1 MPTEKKI
8 REVEELTDAL
18 SRSVV
23 AIGADYRGL
32 RVDEI
37 TSLRRTLRDAGMTM
51 HVVKNTLFLR
61 AAEAAGKS
69 EAAELAE
76 GPTALIFGFDD
87 PIAPIKTVVEYQ
99 RTARN
104 SFAARKAFMDGAVYA
119 GARLTELATLP
130 SKEQLVAEVAG
141 GLQSPITTFSYLL
154 SATIQEFSGL
164 IDARAGQLEGAA

>member
-8 REVEELTDAL
+8 REVQELTDAL
-18 SRSVV
+18 SRSSVV
-23 AIGADYRGL
+23 IGADYRGL
-32 RVDEI
+32 RVDE
-37 TSLRRTLRDAGMTM
+37 TTALRRTLRDAGMTM

-61 AAEAAGKS
+61 AAEAAGKTGAS
-69 EAAELAE
+69 ELAE

-87 PIAPIKTVVEYQ
+87 PIAPIKTVVDYQ

-104 SFAARKAFMDGAVYA
+104 TFVARKAFMDGTVYA
-119 GARLTELATLP
+119 GARLTELATMP
-130 SKEQLVAEVAG
+130 SKEQLIAEIAG
-141 GLQSPITTFSYLL
+141 GFDSPITTFSYLL

>member
-18 SRSVV
+18 TRSSVV
-23 AIGADYRGL
+23 IGADYRGL
-32 RVDEI
+32 RVDE
-37 TSLRRTLRDAGMTM
+37 TTALRRTLRDAGMTM

-61 AAEAAGKS
+61 AAEAAGKTGAS
-69 EAAELAE
+69 ELAE

-87 PIAPIKTVVEYQ
+87 PIAPIKAVVDYQ

-104 SFAARKAFMDGAVYA
+104 TFVARKAFMDGTVYA
-119 GARLTELATLP
+119 GARLTELATMP
-130 SKEQLVAEVAG
+130 SKEQLIAEIAG
-141 GLQSPITTFSYLL
+141 GFDSPITTFSYLL